1 MDPKNSCGTILTF
14 RKLILFNA
22 HSYENLPQSAYGVL
36 CRQVFFRTGKKMFKV
51 KNEKISLAS

>member
-22 HSYENLPQSAYGVL
+22 HSYENLPKSAYAVL
-36 CRQVFFRTGKKMFKV
+36 CRQVFSVLARKCSKSKMKK
-51 KNEKISLAS
+51 LA